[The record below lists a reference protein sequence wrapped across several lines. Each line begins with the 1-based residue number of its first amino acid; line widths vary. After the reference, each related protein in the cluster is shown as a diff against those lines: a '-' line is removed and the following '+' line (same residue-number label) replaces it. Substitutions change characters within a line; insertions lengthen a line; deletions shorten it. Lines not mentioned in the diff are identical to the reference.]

1 LGGKSIAFA
10 TQFVCFCVSL
20 SMLSQDKSNAFVVQ

>member
-20 SMLSQDKSNAFVVQ
+20 SMLLQDKSTAFVAQ